1 MKEYIDFNTEKRAN
15 AANNFEKY
23 FFKLMINSVYDKT
36 TENLRKTINVRLVNN
51 DNNFFKYTSGAT
63 HVTHKIL

>member
-23 FFKLMINSVYDKT
+23 IFKLMIKSVYDKT

-51 DNNFFKYTSGAT
+51 ENNFFKIYQRSNSCYS
-63 HVTHKIL
+63 

>member
-23 FFKLMINSVYDKT
+23 IFKLMINSVYDKT
-36 TENLRKTINVRLVNN
+36 KENLRKTINVRLVNN
-51 DNNFFKYTSGAT
+51 ENNFFKYTSEAT

>member
-23 FFKLMINSVYDKT
+23 IFKLMINSVYDKT
-36 TENLRKTINVRLVNN
+36 KENLRKTINVRLVNN
-51 DNNFFKYTSGAT
+51 ENNFFKIYQWSNSCYS
-63 HVTHKIL
+63 